1 MKLKEIRIA
10 KGISQLQAAKDL
22 NLAPN
27 VYGRYENGQRE
38 PSYIVLLA
46 IADYFGVTVDELLG
60 RTTQEEK
67 QETQD
72 EAWEIRERLRRDP
85 AYRTLFSAANKATP
99 EHLRAAAAM
108 LKALEPEEKDA
119 D

>member
-1 MKLKEIRIA
+1 MKLKEIRMA

-38 PSYIVLLA
+38 PSYIVLVAL
-46 IADYFGVTVDELLG
+46 ADYFGVSIDELLG
-60 RTTQEEK
+60 RTPPDAEEK
-67 QETQD
+67 YKD
-72 EAWEIRERLRRDP
+72 DAWEIRDRLRTDP
-85 AYRTLFSAANKATP
+85 TYRSLFSAASKATP
-99 EHLRAAAAM
+99 EHLKAATAM
-108 LKALEPEEKDA
+108 LKALEPEENDA

>member
-1 MKLKEIRIA
+1 MRLKEIRIA

-60 RTTQEEK
+60 RTTSEQAKEQE
-67 QETQD
+67 D
-72 EAWEIRERLRRDP
+72 EAYTIRERLRRDP
-85 AYRTLFSAANKATP
+85 AYRMLFSAADKATP

-108 LKALEPEEKDA
+108 LKALEPEDKDVN
-119 D
+119 

>member
-1 MKLKEIRIA
+1 MKLKEIRMA

-46 IADYFGVTVDELLG
+46 IADYFGVTVDDLLG
-60 RTTQEEK
+60 RTSPDEKEK
-67 QETQD
+67 QQD

-85 AYRTLFSAANKATP
+85 AYRMLFSAAEKATP
-99 EHLRAAAAM
+99 DHLRAAAAM
-108 LKALEPEEKDA
+108 LKALEPPEE
-119 D
+119 

>member
-1 MKLKEIRIA
+1 MKLKEIRMA

-38 PSYIVLLA
+38 PSFIVLLA
-46 IADYFGVTVDELLG
+46 IADYFGVSVDELLG
-60 RTTQEEK
+60 RTPQEEEKK
-67 QETQD
+67 QED
-72 EAWEIRERLRRDP
+72 EASAIRERLRCDP

-99 EHLRAAAAM
+99 DHIRAATAV
-108 LKALEPEEKDA
+108 LKALEPEEPDA

>member
-1 MKLKEIRIA
+1 MKLKEIRTS

-38 PSYIVLLA
+38 PSYIVLVA
-46 IADYFGVTVDELLG
+46 IADYFGVTIDELLG
-60 RTTQEEK
+60 RSSPEQDK
-67 QETQD
+67 ETHD

-85 AYRTLFSAANKATP
+85 AYRSLFSAANKATP
-99 EHLRAAAAM
+99 EHLRAAVAM
-108 LKALEPEEKDA
+108 LKALEPEDNDA

>member
-1 MKLKEIRIA
+1 MRLKEIRTS

-60 RTTQEEK
+60 RSTQEQK

-72 EAWEIRERLRRDP
+72 EANEIRERLRRDP
-85 AYRTLFSAANKATP
+85 AYRTLFSAANKASP

-108 LKALEPEEKDA
+108 LKALEPEENDA

>member
-1 MKLKEIRIA
+1 MKLKEIRMA

-38 PSYIVLLA
+38 PSFIVLLA

-60 RTTQEEK
+60 RVPEEQKQAQE
-67 QETQD
+67 D
-72 EAWEIRERLRRDP
+72 EASSIRERLRRDP

-99 EHLRAAAAM
+99 DHLRAAAAM
-108 LKALEPEEKDA
+108 LKALEPEEENA